1 MEQPDFQGITRSQQT
16 AWAAGDYSVI
26 ALSLMPA
33 AELLVASA
41 DPHAGQRV
49 LDVACGSGNVA
60 LVAARRYCQ
69 VSGVDYVPSLV
80 ERARARAAAEQVE
93 VRFVEGDAQNLPFE
107 NAAFDYVFSAF
118 GVMFAP
124 DQDKAAHE
132 LARVC
137 RPGGCIALASW
148 IPEGQAGE
156 LFRIVSSYA
165 PPAPAGLKPAS
176 RWGTE
181 RGLREL
187 LGASVS
193 SQRLER
199 RTVVEHFRSV
209 DHGVNVFRSFF
220 GPVERAFARL
230 DAEAQ
235 GALASD
241 LAALF
246 RSHNRAGDGTLAMPF
261 EYLEAIFTRSN

>member
-1 MEQPDFQGITRSQQT
+1 MEQPDFEGITRSQQT

-33 AELLVASA
+33 AEVLVASA

-69 VSGVDYVPSLV
+69 VSGVDYVPSLL
-80 ERARARAAAEQVE
+80 ERARARAAADNVE
-93 VRFVEGDAQNLPFE
+93 VRFVEGDAQKLPFE
-107 NAAFDYVFSAF
+107 DAAFDYVFSAF

-137 RPGGCIALASW
+137 RPGGSIALASW
-148 IPEGQAGE
+148 IPEAQAAE
-156 LFRIVSSYA
+156 LLRIVSNYA
-165 PPAPAGLKPAS
+165 TAPAGLKPTS

-181 RGLREL
+181 QGLREL

-199 RTVVEHFRSV
+199 RTVVEYFRSI

-220 GPVERAFARL
+220 GPIERTFARL

-235 GALASD
+235 RALASD
-241 LAALF
+241 MAALF
-246 RSHNRAGDGTLAMPF
+246 RSHNRAGDDTLAMPF
-261 EYLEAIFTRSN
+261 DYLEAIFTRSR